1 MLSTEVRELMVKAYE
16 KSHNATEVARNF
28 SVSRGTVY
36 EYVNRK
42 RKNESIEVKT
52 SQRGRK
58 PKLTQKNLD
67 DIKNAIE
74 EQPDITIHE
83 ITEKFALPASEETVR
98 RDVVILILNQPIDKL
113 SAIIS
118 SFCVKLPCQATACL
132 RSLFLTELILS
143 VDFVYR
149 TIEN

>member
-42 RKNESIEVKT
+42 RRNESIEVKT

-58 PKLTQKNLD
+58 SKLTQKNLD
-67 DIKNAIE
+67 DIKNAINQ
-74 EQPDITIHE
+74 QPDITIHE
-83 ITEKFALPASEETVR
+83 ITETLALPVSEETVR
-98 RDVVILILNQPIDKL
+98 REVVKMG
-113 SAIIS
+113 
-118 SFCVKLPCQATACL
+118 
-132 RSLFLTELILS
+132 
-143 VDFVYR
+143 FVYKKKSLHASER
-149 TIEN
+149 ERSRCERKEKSMG